1 MDPIQKLNEQLNAFE
16 NKRID
21 FGSNYI
27 SRSKVNSLELIFSA
41 SKGALSK
48 KWYKINGVTCL
59 VKGNS
64 LLGAEPYAEVLATNL
79 ARILGLKHIPYSLMD
94 ADLFKDIEVYGD
106 FKYVSVCEY
115 YSINSNNNRI
125 TLHDVLVDKFKDY
138 FLDER
143 EIYQAN
149 YVSKILE
156 LNSNLLQHLYT
167 LLHFDA
173 LIGNK
178 DRHCNNIELEI
189 SKETF
194 ELKRLLPIF
203 DCGDSFYHYE
213 SGDFIRDKA
222 KPLRSTHKEQID
234 FILDSGYVNNLVKA
248 DSSTYVDWEYMSTDI
263 FNLMEYDDACRIK
276 DYFRERIELYGDI

>member
-1 MDPIQKLNEQLNAFE
+1 MDPVQKLNEQLNAIE

-21 FGSNYI
+21 FSSNYI

-48 KWYKINGVTCL
+48 NWYKINGVTCL

-79 ARILGLKHIPYSLMD
+79 ARILGLKHIPYTLMD

-115 YSINSNNNRI
+115 YSIDTNNNRI

-138 FLDER
+138 FLDEK

-156 LNSNLLQHLYT
+156 LNSNLLQQLYT

-189 SKETF
+189 NKETF
-194 ELKRLLPIF
+194 ELKQLLPIF

-213 SGDFIRDKA
+213 SGDFIRDKS
-222 KPLRSTHKEQID
+222 KPLRSTHKEQIN
-234 FILDSGYVNNLVKA
+234 FILDNGYVNNFIKA
-248 DSSTYVDWEYMSTDI
+248 DSSTYVDWEYMSNDI

-276 DYFRERIELYGDI
+276 DYFKERIELYGDI